1 MALALA
7 LAAVVVLLAVP
18 LGTRET
24 ASTSGGRRV
33 ESTTLLQSQGAGVL
47 VPLAVPVLLTA
58 LPLSAP
64 RSRRPALSLFC
75 AALLGTGVVLSMLSI
90 GVFFVPALIAA
101 VVASVASR
109 PSDARG

>member
-1 MALALA
+1 VALALA
-7 LAAVVVLLAVP
+7 LAAMVVLLAVP

-24 ASTSGGRRV
+24 ASTSGERTV
-33 ESTTLLQSQGAGVL
+33 ESTTLLQSQGAGAL

-64 RSRRPALSLFC
+64 RSRRPAVSLLC
-75 AALLGTGVVLSMLSI
+75 AALLGIGVVLSVLSI

-101 VVASVASR
+101 VVASLASR
-109 PSDARG
+109 PSEPRD